1 MRTRRIVCVV
11 GLLTCLLAGAFT
23 FSPVASATQDV
34 VGKWVNDKGNWI
46 EFFEDQTYA
55 AKSGDMNVAGKWIR
69 LQDGRVKMEL
79 LLFEV
84 IEIIMG
90 DVKDDVMTTN
100 FNGKIATWRMVIK

>member
-1 MRTRRIVCVV
+1 MRTRQIFFVV
-11 GLLTCLLAGAFT
+11 VLLTCLLAGFST
-23 FSPVASATQDV
+23 FSPIASAAQDV

-55 AKSGDMNVAGKWIR
+55 AKNGDMNVNGKWMR
-69 LQDGRVKMEL
+69 LGDGRVKMEL
-79 LLFEV
+79 MLFEV

>member
-1 MRTRRIVCVV
+1 MRIRQIAFVV
-11 GLLTCLLAGAFT
+11 IFVTCLLAGFST
-23 FSPVASATQDV
+23 FAPIAPAAQDV
-34 VGKWVNDKGNWI
+34 VGKWANDRGDWI

-55 AKSGDMNVAGKWIR
+55 AKSRDMNVNGKWTR
-69 LQDGRVKMEL
+69 LKDGRVKMEL

-100 FNGKIATWRMVIK
+100 FNGKITTWRMVIK